1 MNKILSTF
9 IFFIFTSLAYISGT
23 FAGERELSLNITSNY
38 VFRGLTQTNDK
49 AAVQTSY
56 QLSKIKG
63 SLFYAG
69 FFASNVALGAEV
81 DIFGGLKL
89 AFGKNDAFVLDLG
102 AVEYLYSDDKFA
114 PISHESY
121 VGVQHD
127 MSYLKYYFGE
137 EEARYL
143 DIGTGFNVLG
153 DMTLLLHFGEVF
165 ATAQNGNDISVTL
178 QKEFSSAKLGVT
190 ATYEDKTAKKES
202 ELFVYLSIDF

>member
-1 MNKILSTF
+1 M
-9 IFFIFTSLAYISGT
+9 SGT
-23 FAGERELSLNITSNY
+23 FASERELSLNLTSNY

-69 FFASNVALGAEV
+69 FFASNVSQGAEV

-89 AFGKNDAFVLDLG
+89 AFGKNDAFVMDLG
-102 AVEYLYSDDKFA
+102 AVEYLYTDNNFA
-114 PISHESY
+114 PVSHEFY
-121 VGVQHD
+121 AGVQYD

-143 DIGTGFNVLG
+143 DIGTGFNVFG
-153 DMTLLLHFGEVF
+153 DMSLLLHFGEVF
-165 ATAQNGNDISVTL
+165 ATAQDGNDISITL
-178 QKEFSSAKLGVT
+178 QKEFSSTTLGLT
-190 ATYEDKTAKKES
+190 ATYQDKTAIKES
-202 ELFVYLSIDF
+202 ELFAYLSIYF